1 MNALNFVAQRTS
13 RWLKGRHFRR
23 AAVVVFVVLISGCA
37 GTKVLDEP
45 TPLPER
51 NPLATVR
58 DAAMAAT
65 LDWVIVRDGP
75 GTWAKN
81 ADWDQYLLRVENH
94 SMAALI
100 LSEVYL
106 EDSMGIKV
114 FPGKNRKRLIAGSK
128 QVAERYKDADIKVKA
143 GTGTAVMAATVMGTT
158 LVGGSVVGLGLAYSS
173 LASLLG
179 ISTSFGAV
187 VTTAGAGLVLVGPAM
202 VIRNRRNQ
210 RKVDARIQDIRSRIP
225 FPVEADMVKRAALFF
240 PISPSPRHIVI
251 SYRQGESIQTLR
263 LETRESLAG
272 LHLGTASVQ

>member
-1 MNALNFVAQRTS
+1 MIGHNPGVRGILS
-13 RWLKGRHFRR
+13 GYCRR
-23 AAVVVFVVLISGCA
+23 APVISFVLLLAGCA

-45 TPLPER
+45 TLPPDR
-51 NPLATVR
+51 NPLAVAR
-58 DAAMAAT
+58 DRATTAT

-81 ADWDQYLLRVENH
+81 ADWDQYLLRLENR
-94 SMAALI
+94 STTDLRI
-100 LSEVYL
+100 TEVYV
-106 EDSMGIKV
+106 EDSMGTKV
-114 FPGKNRKRLIAGSK
+114 FPGRDRKGLIAGSK
-128 QVAERYKDADIKVKA
+128 QALDRYQDADIKVKA

-158 LVGGSVVGLGLAYSS
+158 LVGGSVVGVGLAYTSF
-173 LASLLG
+173 ASLLG
-179 ISTSFGAV
+179 ISTSFGAA
-187 VTTAGAGLVLVGPAM
+187 VTAAGAGLVLVGPAM

-225 FPVEADMVKRAALFF
+225 FPVEAGMVTRAALFF

>member
-1 MNALNFVAQRTS
+1 MIALNFVTRRTS
-13 RWLKGRHFRR
+13 RLLAGRHFQR
-23 AAVVVFVVLISGCA
+23 AVVVVFVVLITGCV
-37 GTKVLDEP
+37 GTKLLDEP
-45 TPLPER
+45 TLLPER
-51 NPLATVR
+51 NSLATVR
-58 DAAMAAT
+58 DAVMAAT

-81 ADWDQYLLRVENH
+81 ADWDEYLLRLENR
-94 SMAALI
+94 STTNLRI
-100 LSEVYL
+100 TEVYI

-114 FPGKNRKRLIAGSK
+114 FTGRDRKRLIAGSK
-128 QVAERYKDADIKVKA
+128 QVAERYKDADIKIKA
-143 GTGTAVMAATVMGTT
+143 GTGTAVMVATVLGTT
-158 LVGGSVVGLGLAYSS
+158 LVGASVVQLGLAYASF
-173 LASLLG
+173 ASLLG
-179 ISTSFGAV
+179 ISTSVGAV

-202 VIRNRRNQ
+202 VIRNRHNQ

-225 FPVEADMVKRAALFF
+225 FPVEAGMVKRAALFF

>member
-1 MNALNFVAQRTS
+1 MNALNFVAQRIS

-114 FPGKNRKRLIAGSK
+114 FPGKDRKRLIAGSK

-158 LVGGSVVGLGLAYSS
+158 LVGGSVVGLGLAYSTF
-173 LASLLG
+173 ASLFG
-179 ISTSFGAV
+179 ISTSFGSA

-210 RKVDARIQDIRSRIP
+210 RKVDARIQDIRSRLP
-225 FPVEADMVKRAALFF
+225 FPVEAGMVKQAALFF
-240 PISPSPRHIVI
+240 PISPSPRHVVI
-251 SYRQGESIQTLR
+251 SYSRGESIQTLR
-263 LETRESLAG
+263 LETRESLVG
-272 LHLGTASVQ
+272 LHLGRASGQ

>member
-1 MNALNFVAQRTS
+1 MIALNFVTRRTS
-13 RWLKGRHFRR
+13 RLLAGRHFQR
-23 AAVVVFVVLISGCA
+23 AVVVVFVVLITGCV
-37 GTKVLDEP
+37 GTKLLDEP
-45 TPLPER
+45 TLLPER
-51 NPLATVR
+51 NSLATVR
-58 DAAMAAT
+58 DAVMAAT

-81 ADWDQYLLRVENH
+81 ADWDEYLLRLENR
-94 SMAALI
+94 STTNLRI
-100 LSEVYL
+100 TEVYI

-114 FPGKNRKRLIAGSK
+114 FPGRDRKRLIAGSK
-128 QVAERYKDADIKVKA
+128 QVAERYKDADIKIKA
-143 GTGTAVMAATVMGTT
+143 GTGTAVMVATVLGTT
-158 LVGGSVVGLGLAYSS
+158 LVGASVVQLGLAYASF
-173 LASLLG
+173 ASLLG
-179 ISTSFGAV
+179 ISTSVGAV

-225 FPVEADMVKRAALFF
+225 FPVEAGMVKRAALFF

>member
-1 MNALNFVAQRTS
+1 MIALNFVTRRTS
-13 RWLKGRHFRR
+13 RLLAGRHFQR
-23 AAVVVFVVLISGCA
+23 AVVVVFVVLITGCV
-37 GTKVLDEP
+37 GTKLLDEP
-45 TPLPER
+45 TLLPER
-51 NPLATVR
+51 NSLATVR
-58 DAAMAAT
+58 DAVMAAT

-81 ADWDQYLLRVENH
+81 ADWDEYLLRLENR
-94 SMAALI
+94 STTNLRI
-100 LSEVYL
+100 TEVYI

-114 FPGKNRKRLIAGSK
+114 FPGRDRKRLIAGSK
-128 QVAERYKDADIKVKA
+128 QVAERYKDADIKIKA
-143 GTGTAVMAATVMGTT
+143 GTGTAVMVATVLGTT
-158 LVGGSVVGLGLAYSS
+158 LVGASVVQLGLAYASF
-173 LASLLG
+173 ASLLG
-179 ISTSFGAV
+179 ISTSVGAV

-225 FPVEADMVKRAALFF
+225 FPVEAGMVKQAALFF

>member
-1 MNALNFVAQRTS
+1 MIALNFVTRRTS
-13 RWLKGRHFRR
+13 RLLAGRHFQR
-23 AAVVVFVVLISGCA
+23 AVVVVFVVLITGCV
-37 GTKVLDEP
+37 GTKLLDEP
-45 TPLPER
+45 TLLPER
-51 NPLATVR
+51 NSLATVR
-58 DAAMAAT
+58 DAVMAAT

-81 ADWDQYLLRVENH
+81 ADWDEYLLRLENR
-94 SMAALI
+94 STTNLRI
-100 LSEVYL
+100 TEVYI

-114 FPGKNRKRLIAGSK
+114 FTGRDRKRLIAGSK
-128 QVAERYKDADIKVKA
+128 QVAERYKDADIKIKA
-143 GTGTAVMAATVMGTT
+143 GTGTAVMVATVLGTT
-158 LVGGSVVGLGLAYSS
+158 LVGASVVQLGLAYASFD
-173 LASLLG
+173 SLLG
-179 ISTSFGAV
+179 ISTSVGAV

-202 VIRNRRNQ
+202 VIRNRHNQ

-225 FPVEADMVKRAALFF
+225 FPVEAGMVKRAALFF

>member
-1 MNALNFVAQRTS
+1 MIALNFVTRRTS
-13 RWLKGRHFRR
+13 RLLAGRHFQR
-23 AAVVVFVVLISGCA
+23 AVVVVFVVLITGCV
-37 GTKVLDEP
+37 GTKLLDDP
-45 TPLPER
+45 TLLPER
-51 NPLATVR
+51 NSLATVR
-58 DAAMAAT
+58 DAVMAAT

-81 ADWDQYLLRVENH
+81 ADWDEYLLRLENR
-94 SMAALI
+94 STTNLRI
-100 LSEVYL
+100 TEVYV

-114 FPGKNRKRLIAGSK
+114 FPGEDRKRLIAGSK
-128 QVAERYKDADIKVKA
+128 QGAERYKDADIKVKA
-143 GTGTAVMAATVMGTT
+143 GTGTAVMAAAVMGTT

-225 FPVEADMVKRAALFF
+225 FPVEAGMVKRAALFF

>member
-1 MNALNFVAQRTS
+1 MIALNFVTRRTS
-13 RWLKGRHFRR
+13 RLLAGRHFQR
-23 AAVVVFVVLISGCA
+23 AVVVVFVVLITGCV
-37 GTKVLDEP
+37 GTKLLDDP
-45 TPLPER
+45 TLLPER
-51 NPLATVR
+51 NSLATVR
-58 DAAMAAT
+58 DAVMAAT

-81 ADWDQYLLRVENH
+81 ADWDEYLLRLENR
-94 SMAALI
+94 STTNLRI
-100 LSEVYL
+100 TEVYI

-114 FPGKNRKRLIAGSK
+114 FPGRDRKRLIAGSK
-128 QVAERYKDADIKVKA
+128 QVAERYKDADIKIKA
-143 GTGTAVMAATVMGTT
+143 GTGTAVMVATVLGTT
-158 LVGGSVVGLGLAYSS
+158 LVGASVVQLGLAYASF
-173 LASLLG
+173 ASLLG
-179 ISTSFGAV
+179 ISTSVGAV

-225 FPVEADMVKRAALFF
+225 FPVEAGMVTRAALFF